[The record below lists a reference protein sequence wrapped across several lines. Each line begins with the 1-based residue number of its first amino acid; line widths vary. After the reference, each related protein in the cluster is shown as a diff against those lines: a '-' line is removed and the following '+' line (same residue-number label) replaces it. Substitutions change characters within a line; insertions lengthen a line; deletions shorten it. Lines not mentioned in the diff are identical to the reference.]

1 MSKKRD
7 ATLLLEDILI
17 CSERIFEYTK
27 DLDFESFS
35 NQQMTKDAVVRN
47 FEIIGEAS
55 SKFNSDFRI

>member
-17 CSERIFEYTK
+17 CSERILEYTK